1 MLAVLLAGPFMAQ
14 ADATIANLATPA
26 IHTNLGASAT
36 ELELV
41 VGGYLIAYAMLLI
54 TGARLGQ
61 THGYR
66 RMFMAGMGIF
76 TVASLGAGL
85 APTPLILIVA
95 RVIQGL
101 GAALMFP
108 QALTGIQLNFAGP
121 ARTWAIGYYAIAASA
136 GAVAGQLFGGL
147 LISANL
153 FGSDWRPIF
162 LINVPIGVA
171 AIGAAAR
178 FLPGDTHRTTR
189 RLDLIGVGA
198 LSVAVLLLVLPLTL
212 GRSAG
217 WPAWTWLCLA
227 ASLPALGG
235 FLASQRHLAATGG
248 APLINLHVLIRR
260 PVSFAL
266 LALALATGTYYA
278 LLFTLAQYLQQG
290 LGDSPLISGLMLV
303 PWVAAFGAAGQ
314 LVRLLPARAA
324 VLMPTAGC
332 LLLTGAYLAISI
344 TLFTGNHDQT
354 LLIVLLGGGGLG
366 LGPPVQC
373 PHRPPHERR
382 SSRLR
387 SRHQRGHHHR
397 DANRRRD
404 RHRWLRHPLHQSRQ
418 SAQCDPQLRHYHC
431 GLYRHRRGRN
441 HRCPHRDPAQRGSQP
456 ARSGGL
462 MSRRGG

>member
-1 MLAVLLAGPFMAQ
+1 M
-14 ADATIANLATPA
+14 
-26 IHTNLGASAT
+26 
-36 ELELV
+36 
-41 VGGYLIAYAMLLI
+41 VGSYLIAYAMLLI

-66 RMFMAGMGIF
+66 RMFIAGMGIF
-76 TVASLGAGL
+76 TAASLGAGL
-85 APTPLILIVA
+85 APTPIALIVA

-121 ARTWAIGYYAIAASA
+121 ARTWAIGYYAIAAAA

-171 AIGAAAR
+171 AIAAAAR
-178 FLPGDTHRTTR
+178 FLPGDTHRTIR

-217 WPAWTWLCLA
+217 WPVWTWLCLA
-227 ASLPALGG
+227 ASLPVLGV
-235 FLASQRHLAATGG
+235 FLARQRHLAATGG
-248 APLINLHVLIRR
+248 APLINLHVLVRR
-260 PVSFAL
+260 SVSFAL

-290 LGDSPLISGLMLV
+290 LGDNPLVSGLMLV
-303 PWVAAFGAAGQ
+303 PWVAAFGVAGQ

-324 VLMPTAGC
+324 GLMPTAGC

-344 TLFTGNHDQT
+344 TLFTGNHDQA

-366 LGPPVQC
+366 LGLQFNALIAHLTNAVPAHYAPDISGVTTTVMQIGGAIAIAGFGTLYVSLGNL
-373 PHRPPHERR
+373 HSATHNYAITAAALTATAAVATIVAHIATRPNAASP
-382 SSRLR
+382 S
-387 SRHQRGHHHR
+387 
-397 DANRRRD
+397 
-404 RHRWLRHPLHQSRQ
+404 P
-418 SAQCDPQLRHYHC
+418 
-431 GLYRHRRGRN
+431 
-441 HRCPHRDPAQRGSQP
+441 
-456 ARSGGL
+456 
-462 MSRRGG
+462 